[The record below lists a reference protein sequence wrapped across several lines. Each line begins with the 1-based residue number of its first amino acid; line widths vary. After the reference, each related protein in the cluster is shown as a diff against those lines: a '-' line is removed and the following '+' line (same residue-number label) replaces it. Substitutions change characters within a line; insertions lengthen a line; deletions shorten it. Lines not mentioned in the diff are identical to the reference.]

1 MTRRL
6 AALPLVAMIA
16 LTGCTETAP
25 RPDPTTRA
33 ESLWSARTPYVG
45 DSSKVASLVRE
56 VQPEDAGA
64 YTIVLQTASEPYGL
78 TIEMTEVDDLAEQA
92 ALTERA
98 TLLLGLVENLDEV
111 SITAADDTYTLTSA
125 DASTDLGF
133 DVRELGRERGK
144 LTTYLGAESD

>member
-1 MTRRL
+1 MNRRL
-6 AALPLVAMIA
+6 AALPLVATIA

-25 RPDPTTRA
+25 PPDPTTRA

-64 YTIVLQTASEPYGL
+64 YTIVLQTTSEPYGL
-78 TIEMTEVDDLAEQA
+78 TIEMTEADDLAERT

-111 SITAADDTYTLTSA
+111 SFAAADDTYTVTRA
-125 DASTDLGF
+125 DASADLGF
-133 DVRELGRERGK
+133 DVKELGRARGT